1 MAADT
6 PGVRR
11 GEDLFG
17 RNVRVAGNAIFCGRS
32 AALPF
37 VSVGKANRQIGT
49 PSAKMKRTKSLP
61 VQPFGSLAKPGVVI
75 FPCCDSTVLVDPRC
89 CKYGI
94 GELSHGDILAVVGKD
109 LLRPGCAGIG
119 DDVPVN

>member
-11 GEDLFG
+11 GKNLLG

-37 VSVGKANRQIGT
+37 MPVGKANRQIGT
-49 PSAKMKRTKSLP
+49 RSAIMKRAKSLP
-61 VQPFGSLAKPGVVI
+61 VQPFSSLAKPGIVI
-75 FPCCDSTVLVDPRC
+75 FPCCDRAVLVDPRC
-89 CKYGI
+89 RKYGI
-94 GELSHGDILAVVGKD
+94 GELGHGDILAVV
-109 LLRPGCAGIG
+109 
-119 DDVPVN
+119 